1 MAITCVCGSL
11 IQGSIALFFIYL
23 ALRTIGPGTMVLLAN
38 NTLAAWFDRRLGL
51 AISLMQ
57 LSMAGAMAVV
67 PGILFF
73 LIDKIGWRET
83 YLLLAAILLGG
94 LMPLLFL
101 FYRSD
106 PREINQSPD
115 GAILKEKRAVDMQ
128 DMGMTVRQAAKFAS
142 YWILLAAAAIWA
154 MIGTGLVFHITPL
167 TTECGLAPS
176 MARSAIVGMAGGMAA
191 AQLLGGFMA
200 DRVSSR
206 ALVTAAI
213 GLIALGCAVL
223 SFNWASAFI
232 WGFSLFG
239 LGQGL
244 MTVVSGT
251 VWPRYFGRLHLGEI
265 RGIALGAAVAGSS
278 VGPLLIGLSID
289 YFNSTTPSLLLYT
302 GIATV
307 VTLGCLWAKP
317 PPPEVASG

>member
-1 MAITCVCGSL
+1 
-11 IQGSIALFFIYL
+11 
-23 ALRTIGPGTMVLLAN
+23 
-38 NTLAAWFDRRLGL
+38 
-51 AISLMQ
+51 
-57 LSMAGAMAVV
+57 
-67 PGILFF
+67 
-73 LIDKIGWRET
+73 
-83 YLLLAAILLGG
+83 
-94 LMPLLFL
+94 
-101 FYRSD
+101 
-106 PREINQSPD
+106 
-115 GAILKEKRAVDMQ
+115 
-128 DMGMTVRQAAKFAS
+128 
-142 YWILLAAAAIWA
+142 
-154 MIGTGLVFHITPL
+154 
-167 TTECGLAPS
+167 
-176 MARSAIVGMAGGMAA
+176 
-191 AQLLGGFMA
+191 MA

-213 GLIALGCAVL
+213 GLIALCCAVL
-223 SFNWASAFI
+223 SFSLASAFI